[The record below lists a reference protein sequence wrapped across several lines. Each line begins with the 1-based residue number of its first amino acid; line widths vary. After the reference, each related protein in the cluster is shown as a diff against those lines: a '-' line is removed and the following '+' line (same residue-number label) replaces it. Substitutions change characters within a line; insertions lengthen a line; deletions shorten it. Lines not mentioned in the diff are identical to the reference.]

1 MREKKKNLR
10 NLAAPIDSTFANVF
24 VKPNYQAMKKL
35 LFLFAM
41 MLPLAVI
48 AQSEQSENKLTKFE
62 QFTSKTGRIS
72 KFVDVKMPNLPL
84 SFMGSVEA
92 SVRTVM
98 GDSENHYFYRIEE
111 AETSRSIAHIAM
123 IEYSDLVEINKALN
137 KLVSEVDADCAA
149 NPDYLENRFIT
160 EDGFQIGYYVS
171 KGKANWYL
179 KLERYRSSTVY
190 IKNMDVLTTNFPA
203 AQQKIEE
210 LMAAGK

>member
-1 MREKKKNLR
+1 
-10 NLAAPIDSTFANVF
+10 
-24 VKPNYQAMKKL
+24 MKKL
-35 LFLFAM
+35 LLLFAM
-41 MLPLAVI
+41 MLPLASI
-48 AQSEQSENKLTKFE
+48 AQSEQSSENKLTKFE

-98 GDSENHYFYRIEE
+98 GDGDAHYFYRIEE

-123 IEYSDLVEINKALN
+123 IEYSDLVEINKALE

-179 KLERYRSSTVY
+179 KLERYKSSTIF
-190 IKNMDVLTTNFPA
+190 IKNAQVLTTNFPA

>member
-1 MREKKKNLR
+1 MRKIL
-10 NLAAPIDSTFANVF
+10 F
-24 VKPNYQAMKKL
+24 V
-35 LFLFAM
+35 FAM
-41 MLPLAVI
+41 MLSLASF
-48 AQSEQSENKLTKFE
+48 AQSETTENKLTKFE

-84 SFMGSVEA
+84 SFMGSVQA
-92 SVRTVM
+92 SIRTVM
-98 GDSENHYFYRIEE
+98 GEDENHYFYRIEE

-137 KLVSEVDADCAA
+137 KLVSEVESDCAA

-171 KGKANWYL
+171 KGKASWYL
-179 KLERYRSSTVY
+179 KLERYKSSTVF
-190 IKNMDVLTTNFPA
+190 IKNAEVLTTNFPA

-210 LMAAGK
+210 LKAAGK

>member
-1 MREKKKNLR
+1 MDLR
-10 NLAAPIDSTFANVF
+10 NLAASINYTFASNICITIKVC
-24 VKPNYQAMKKL
+24 QMKKL
-35 LFLFAM
+35 LIMLAM
-41 MLPLAVI
+41 MLPLASFS
-48 AQSEQSENKLTKFE
+48 QSESSENKLTKFE

-84 SFMGSVEA
+84 IFSGSVQA

-98 GDSENHYFYRIEE
+98 GDGENHYFYRIEE
-111 AETSRSIAHIAM
+111 GETNRSIAHIAM

-137 KLVSEVDADCAA
+137 KLVSEVEADCAA

-171 KGKANWYL
+171 NSKANWYL
-179 KLERYRSSTVY
+179 KLERYKSSTVFV
-190 IKNMDVLTTNFPA
+190 KNVEALITNFPA

-210 LMAAGK
+210 LKAAAQ

>member
-1 MREKKKNLR
+1 
-10 NLAAPIDSTFANVF
+10 
-24 VKPNYQAMKKL
+24 MKKL

-210 LMAAGK
+210 LMATGK